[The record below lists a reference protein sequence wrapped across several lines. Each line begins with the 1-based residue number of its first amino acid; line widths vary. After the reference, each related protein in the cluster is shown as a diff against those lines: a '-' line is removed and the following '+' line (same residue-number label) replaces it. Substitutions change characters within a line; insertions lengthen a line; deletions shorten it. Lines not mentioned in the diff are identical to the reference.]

1 MPPSLKIIKA
11 VARAICENAQED
23 FDQHPAEWMD
33 IASVAIAAFLAAMK
47 EDEYVMVPVE
57 PTEAMRK
64 TALWHG
70 DDYDAER
77 YATMRAARIDREG

>member
-1 MPPSLKIIKA
+1 MTPSPKTIEA

-23 FDQHPAEWMD
+23 FDQHPAEWKD
-33 IASVAIAAFLAAMK
+33 FAQVAITAFLAAMK
-47 EDEYVMVPVE
+47 EEGYVMVPVE

-77 YATMRAARIDREG
+77 YATMRAARPDGE